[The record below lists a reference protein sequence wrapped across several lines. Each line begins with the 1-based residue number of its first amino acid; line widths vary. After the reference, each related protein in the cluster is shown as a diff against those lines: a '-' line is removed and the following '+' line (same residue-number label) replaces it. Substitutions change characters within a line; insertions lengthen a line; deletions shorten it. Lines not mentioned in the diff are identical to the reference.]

1 MSEALYPIAG
11 LRFWSEREI
20 AQREQITQ
28 RLAGL
33 VRRTLE
39 DLNAAWRVERCEA
52 PMIMPL
58 ADFSSAYDPDDVFT
72 LRREMADQAWA
83 LRAETTPGSY
93 LYAQRLLQTHGYRP
107 PLCVWQAGQSFRTE
121 ASDGATAAKLRF
133 NSFWQLEF
141 QCIYR
146 EDSGADYA
154 GALRQALKEEIG
166 RIIGDETRL
175 IPSDRLPSYAT
186 ETIDIEGPWHGGA
199 QPGEWKEVAS
209 TSRRTDFPRFE
220 PYPGTTPKNTLTVFE
235 AAIGLDRL
243 VALSNNEA

>member
-1 MSEALYPIAG
+1 VSEALYPIAG

-20 AQREQITQ
+20 ALREQITA

-39 DLNAAWRVERCEA
+39 DMNAAWRVERCEA

-93 LYAQRLLQTHGYRP
+93 LYAKRLFQTFGYRP

-141 QCIYR
+141 QCIY
-146 EDSGADYA
+146 SKATGADYA
-154 GALRQALKEEIG
+154 TALREALKTEIG
-166 RIIGDETRL
+166 KIIADEVRL
-175 IPSDRLPSYAT
+175 VPSDRLPSYAT
-186 ETIDIEGPWHGGA
+186 ETIDIEGMWHGGA
-199 QPGEWKEVAS
+199 ERDEWKEVAS
-209 TSRRTDFPRFE
+209 TSKRIDFPAFE
-220 PYPGTTPKNTLTVFE
+220 PYPHTTDKNTLVVFE
-235 AAIGLDRL
+235 VAIGLDRL
-243 VALSNNEA
+243 VALCNDEA

>member
-20 AQREQITQ
+20 ALREQITA

-39 DLNAAWRVERCEA
+39 DMNAAWRVERCEA

-93 LYAQRLLQTHGYRP
+93 LYAKRLFQTFGYRP

-141 QCIYR
+141 QCI
-146 EDSGADYA
+146 
-154 GALRQALKEEIG
+154 
-166 RIIGDETRL
+166 
-175 IPSDRLPSYAT
+175 
-186 ETIDIEGPWHGGA
+186 
-199 QPGEWKEVAS
+199 
-209 TSRRTDFPRFE
+209 
-220 PYPGTTPKNTLTVFE
+220 
-235 AAIGLDRL
+235 
-243 VALSNNEA
+243 